1 MAKWFGAVG
10 YAVPTEITPGVWKD
24 VIEEHEYCGDISR
37 NLDRLQ
43 SAEQLNDNVK
53 LENEISIVADPFA
66 VKNFYAI
73 RYVIYEG
80 IKLKISS
87 VQVSYPRL
95 ILSLGGVYNG

>member
-1 MAKWFGAVG
+1 MAKWFGKVG
-10 YAVPTEITPGVWKD
+10 YAIPTEVTPGVWED
-24 VIEEHEYCGDISR
+24 VITEYDYCGDINR

-43 SAEQLNDNVK
+43 SSEQLNDNVK
-53 LENEISIVADPFA
+53 IENEISIVADQFA
-66 VKNFYAI
+66 RQNFYAI
-73 RYVIYEG
+73 RYVVYEG

>member
-1 MAKWFGAVG
+1 MAKWFGKVG
-10 YAVPTEITPGVWKD
+10 YAIPTEVTPGVWED
-24 VIEEHEYCGDISR
+24 VITEHNYCGDINR

-43 SAEQLNDNVK
+43 SSEQLNDNVK
-53 LENEISIVADPFA
+53 IENEISIVADQFA
-66 VKNFYAI
+66 IQNFYAI
-73 RYVIYEG
+73 RYVVYEG